1 MKTLEHSQQAK
12 HPQFPQHPK
21 FPASRVLVNREPDGT
36 EQAEWL
42 RQAASFKTFALDDFS
57 LSDLELIG
65 NGAFSPLQGFA
76 TEAQWE
82 SIVDTMHLP
91 DGDVWPIPVTLP
103 VPEAQA
109 KAVQVGECLA
119 LTDTQGVI
127 CGLLTVEDVY
137 RPDKLREAQ
146 AVYKTTDPAHPGVA
160 KLLARPSF
168 YVGGPI
174 TLLRR
179 RHVGPFA
186 ELYVDPA
193 VTRVRFAERGWRTVV
208 GFQTRNPVHRAH
220 EYIQKSALEIVD
232 GLFLNPLVGETKSD
246 DIPAHVRVESY
257 RVLLSHYYPEDRVFF
272 SVYPAAMRYA
282 GPREAIFHAL
292 VRRNYGCT
300 HFIVGRD
307 HAGVGSYYGTY
318 EAQAIFGQFH
328 EGELG
333 IQPLFFENSFY
344 CERCDGMAS
353 EKTCPHDETSRL
365 ILSGTKVRA
374 ILRSGQRPSPKFT
387 RPEVADVL
395 VAGLRDRTME
405 VFS

>member
-12 HPQFPQHPK
+12 DPQ
-21 FPASRVLVNREPDGT
+21 FPASRVLVNREPDGH
-36 EQAEWL
+36 ERVEWL
-42 RQAASFKTFALDDFS
+42 RQAASFRTLALDDFS

-103 VPEAQA
+103 VLEAQA
-109 KAVQVGECLA
+109 KAVHVGECLA

-160 KLLARPSF
+160 KLLARPPF

-179 RHVGPFA
+179 RHIGPFA
-186 ELYVDPA
+186 DLYVDPA

-246 DIPAHVRVESY
+246 DIPADVRVESY

-405 VFS
+405 VLS

>member
-1 MKTLEHSQQAK
+1 MQTGQQQQPTK
-12 HPQFPQHPK
+12 
-21 FPASRVLVNREPDGT
+21 SLLVDREPSGS
-36 EQAEWL
+36 ERAQWL
-42 RQAASFKTFALDDFS
+42 RQAADLRTLVLDDFS

-76 TEAQWE
+76 TQAQWD

-103 VPEAQA
+103 IS
-109 KAVQVGECLA
+109 AVQATDLRVGESLA
-119 LTDTQGVI
+119 LTDAKGVI
-127 CGLLTVEDVY
+127 RGLLTVEDVY

-146 AVYKTTDPAHPGVA
+146 AVYKTTDSAHPGVA
-160 KLLARPSF
+160 KLLARPPF
-168 YVGGPI
+168 NVGGPI
-174 TLLRR
+174 LLLRR
-179 RHVGPFA
+179 RDLGPFA
-186 ELYVDPA
+186 DLYVDPV
-193 VTRVRFAERGWRTVV
+193 VTRARFAERGWQTVV

-257 RVLLSHYYPEDRVFF
+257 RVLLSHYYPADRVFF

-318 EAQAIFGQFH
+318 EAQEIFGQFQD
-328 EGELG
+328 GELG

-353 EKTCPHDETSRL
+353 EKTCPHDEASRF

-395 VAGLRDRTME
+395 VAGLRERTME
-405 VFS
+405 VLS